1 MTKKKNTV
9 WAVCF
14 TFAGAELL
22 KKLLKDGKPG
32 GTEVSAWKKG
42 SGPWPKDCR
51 FKDIKTSLTEWMG
64 EAFKEAGG
72 ILVIGAAGIAV
83 RAASP
88 WIRDKFQDP
97 AMVVMDEKGKFAVP
111 VLSGHWGRA
120 NELASRLADISGGT
134 AVITTATDVEKR
146 LLLMCLRRKTA
157 CGFRT
162 GRRQNRYRR
171 IFWLGFR

>member
-32 GTEVSAWKKG
+32 ETEVSAWKKG
-42 SGPWPKDCR
+42 SGPWPEDCR

-120 NELASRLADISGGT
+120 NELASRLAAISGGT
-134 AVITTATDVEKR
+134 AVITTATDVER
-146 LLLMCLRRKTA
+146 DLLLMCLRRKTA